1 MNFFKDIDNQRVFFN
16 SFKTL
21 NYIDRKAVL
30 EKLHKEIEIREQEIM
45 TALFADFKKSE
56 YESYMT
62 ELGMVYLDLKN
73 HIKNLKSWMK
83 PKKVSSS
90 ILNFPSSEY
99 VQKHPFGQV
108 LIISPW
114 NYPFLL
120 ALHPLISAIAAGNV
134 VVLKPSEL
142 TPNTSAIIKKIIQ
155 NVFPSEWV
163 LIVEGGVEV
172 TTQLLS
178 RRFDMIF
185 FTGSTTVGKI
195 VHQAAA
201 KHLTP
206 VVLELGGK
214 SPCIVT
220 ASANLE
226 VAVNRIVF
234 GKFVNGGQTCIA
246 PDFIWIHESIKTK
259 FLELLKNR
267 IIACYGTDIKN
278 SPDFPRIIN
287 LKNYNRLVSYLNS
300 GDKFFG
306 GTVNEDDLYI
316 EPTILNNVTF
326 DDAVMQEE
334 IFGPILP
341 ILTYNNLDEV
351 IKHNQESEK
360 PLAFYIFS
368 GDSKEIQYLQSK
380 TQFGGA
386 CINDVL
392 SHIVNKNVPFG
403 GVGNSGMGNYHG
415 KFGFDAFSHSRG
427 FVIRYN
433 WLDVPIRYAPYLK
446 KTGVLKK
453 FFSILKG

>member
-1 MNFFKDIDNQRVFFN
+1 MTSIFNEQKIFFN
-16 SFKTL
+16 SGVTL
-21 NYIDRKAVL
+21 SFQARKQ
-30 EKLHKEIEIREQEIM
+30 KLLTLLQAIEQNEEAILA
-45 TALFADFKKSE
+45 ALYADFKKSE
-56 YESYMT
+56 FEGFMT
-62 ELGMVYLDLKN
+62 EIGMVYLDLKN

-83 PKKVSSS
+83 PKSVRASV
-90 ILNFPSSEY
+90 LNFPSKDY
-99 VQKHPFGQV
+99 VQAHPFGQV

-120 ALHPLISAIAAGNV
+120 AIHPLISAIAAGNV

-142 TPNTSAIIKKIIQ
+142 TTNTAAVLKKIIES
-155 NVFPSEWV
+155 VFDKNWV
-163 LIVEGGVEV
+163 AVIEGDVEV
-172 TTQLLS
+172 TTQILKH
-178 RRFDMIF
+178 RFDMIF
-185 FTGSTTVGKI
+185 FTGSTAVGKI

-234 GKFVNGGQTCIA
+234 GKFVNAGQTCIA
-246 PDFIWIHESIKTK
+246 PDFIWIHESVKSK
-259 FLELLKNR
+259 FLELLHKR
-267 IIACYGTDIKN
+267 IVACYGTDIKN

-415 KFGFDAFSHSRG
+415 KFGFNAFSHSRG

-433 WLDVPIRYAPYLK
+433 WLDVPIKYAPYLK
-446 KTGVLKK
+446 KTDILKK
-453 FFSILKG
+453 FFSILKL